1 MNILNLFKKPEPIL
15 MRCTLCSFELPFS
28 MREVRRLEKLN
39 AKDPVCPIK
48 EECHICHTG
57 FMIPVS
63 YINKSGKTFLYDK
76 IKPKIKN
83 LDPDTVAQRIY
94 EHPDMLDLDSFS

>member
-1 MNILNLFKKPEPIL
+1 MDILSLFKKQEPVL
-15 MRCTLCSFELPFS
+15 MRCTLCSFEYPIS
-28 MREVRRLEKLN
+28 AREAHYLEKHN
-39 AKDPVCPIK
+39 AKDSVCPIK

-63 YINKSGKTFLYDK
+63 YTNKSGKTFLYNK

-83 LDPDTVAQRIY
+83 LDPDTAVQRIY